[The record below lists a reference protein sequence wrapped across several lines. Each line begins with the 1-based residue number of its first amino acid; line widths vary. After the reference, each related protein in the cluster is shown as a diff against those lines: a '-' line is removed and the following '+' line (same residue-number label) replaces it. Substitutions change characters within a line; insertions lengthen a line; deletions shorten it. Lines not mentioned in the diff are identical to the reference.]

1 MQRLTNASFGCL
13 FLCFMKPSKPCTL
26 AFCVSWEPAFAICL
40 LVYWSMQRR
49 SISFWGRH
57 EYTSFSVA
65 INGILVLV
73 GTVSL
78 FRVGC
83 CTVYTTNNSQEFL
96 RHYFSFRNHSFA
108 RGNQIDSCF
117 LISYK
122 SPLIWLGR
130 GIRIRMGIVQYCTKT
145 NSLLRY
151 IPVLGDHSLFHSH
164 FWLVSVYSLF
174 LSVSH
179 VRTTYRRTSTR
190 KNSKFTSPVAELKD
204 Q

>member
-1 MQRLTNASFGCL
+1 VGTSFCNL
-13 FLCFMKPSKPCTL
+13 FTR
-26 AFCVSWEPAFAICL
+26 V
-40 LVYWSMQRR
+40 LVDAKE
-49 SISFWGRH
+49 IDIFWGRH

-65 INGILVLV
+65 INGSLVLV

-108 RGNQIDSCF
+108 RVNQIDSCF

-130 GIRIRMGIVQYCTKT
+130 GIRIRMGIVQYK
-145 NSLLRY
+145 NQQS
-151 IPVLGDHSLFHSH
+151 
-164 FWLVSVYSLF
+164 
-174 LSVSH
+174 
-179 VRTTYRRTSTR
+179 TTVPGTSTR
-190 KNSKFTSPVAELKD
+190 RPFSFSFPFLVGLCLFPFLVRFTRTYNLQTNQHKEKFKIHLTSRRT
-204 Q
+204 

>member
-1 MQRLTNASFGCL
+1 
-13 FLCFMKPSKPCTL
+13 MKPSKPCTL
-26 AFCVSWEPAFAICL
+26 TFLCFVGTSFCNLFTRV
-40 LVYWSMQRR
+40 LVDAKE
-49 SISFWGRH
+49 IDIFWGRH

-65 INGILVLV
+65 INGSLVLV

-108 RGNQIDSCF
+108 RVNQIDSCF

-130 GIRIRMGIVQYCTKT
+130 GIRIRMGIVQYKNQQSTT
-145 NSLLRY
+145 V
-151 IPVLGDHSLFHSH
+151 PVLGDHSLFHSH

-179 VRTTYRRTSTR
+179 VRTTYRRTSTM